1 MKEVVSKPIIHSRE
15 FAGRED
21 ITTLLIT
28 ADCRKIEYKAFCDC
42 SNLASVVIEDSN
54 ERIAIEFDAFKGCKS
69 LVMLETQRPVY
80 FFCDVNIKRR
90 IHYGKR
96 KGT

>member
-1 MKEVVSKPIIHSRE
+1 MKEVVSKPIIHNRE
-15 FAGRED
+15 FAGRDD
-21 ITTLLIT
+21 ITTLFIT
-28 ADCRKIEYKAFCDC
+28 AACKKVECNAFRDCK
-42 SNLASVVIEDSN
+42 NLSRVVVEDSN
-54 ERIAIEFDAFKGCKS
+54 EQIAIEFDAFKGCSS

-90 IHYGKR
+90 RHYGKR